1 MANPDETLFLWINGF
16 VGAVPIVDAAAE
28 LAASDY
34 LAPAILAFA
43 LIVVWFAERD
53 AELRVRQQVG
63 ALVALSSMGLSG
75 LVVFIANM
83 FYFRPRPFAELDVNL
98 LFYEPTDSSF
108 PANSAAA
115 AFGIAFGIWGVN
127 RRIGWFAV
135 GVAGSY
141 GLARVYVGVHYP
153 LDILA
158 GAAIAADVTF
168 AVFRLS
174 EFAMPL
180 LVGVIRCLRVLRL
193 A

>member
-1 MANPDETLFLWINGF
+1 M
-16 VGAVPIVDAAAE
+16 
-28 LAASDY
+28 AASDY

-43 LIVVWFAERD
+43 LIVLWFAERD
-53 AELRVRQQVG
+53 SSARVRQQVG

-75 LVVFIANM
+75 LAVFILNM
-83 FYFRPRPFAELDVNL
+83 FYFRPRPFVELDVNL

-127 RRIGWFAV
+127 RRIGWFAI

-141 GLARVYVGVHYP
+141 GLARVYAGVHYP

-158 GAAIAADVTF
+158 GAGIAAGVTF
-168 AVFRLS
+168 LVFRISRLV
-174 EFAMPL
+174 MPV
-180 LVGVIRCLRVLRL
+180 LVGVIRLARILRL

>member
-34 LAPAILAFA
+34 LTPAILAFA
-43 LIVVWFAERD
+43 LIVAWFAERD

-63 ALVALSSMGLSG
+63 VLVALSSMGLSG

-127 RRIGWFAV
+127 RRIGWFAI

-141 GLARVYVGVHYP
+141 GLARVYAGVHYP

-158 GAAIAADVTF
+158 GASIAAGVTF

-180 LVGVIRCLRVLRL
+180 LLGVIRCLRVLRL

>member
-1 MANPDETLFLWINGF
+1 M
-16 VGAVPIVDAAAE
+16 PIVDAAAE
-28 LAASDY
+28 LVASDY
-34 LAPAILAFA
+34 LAPAILALA
-43 LIVVWFAERD
+43 LIIVWFAERD

-63 ALVALSSMGLSG
+63 VFVALSSMGLSG
-75 LVVFIANM
+75 LTVFIANM
-83 FYFRPRPFAELDVNL
+83 FYFRPRPFADLDVNL

-127 RRIGWFAV
+127 RKIGWFAL

-141 GLARVYVGVHYP
+141 GLARVNGGVHSP
-153 LDILA
+153 LDIVA
-158 GAAIAADVTF
+158 GAAIAAGVTLV
-168 AVFRLS
+168 VFRLS

>member
-16 VGAVPIVDAAAE
+16 VGAAPIVDAAAE

-63 ALVALSSMGLSG
+63 ALVALSSMGISG
-75 LVVFIANM
+75 LVVFILNM
-83 FYFRPRPFAELDVNL
+83 FYFRPRPFVELDVNL

-127 RRIGWFAV
+127 RRIGWFAI

-141 GLARVYVGVHYP
+141 GLARVYAGVHYP

-158 GAAIAADVTF
+158 GAGIAAMVTF
-168 AVFRLS
+168 GVFRISRL
-174 EFAMPL
+174 AMPV